1 MAMIP
6 TMSAFSITTQ
16 ELRSISMCPRR
27 LLLFRCVTVLAIVMI
42 YEREVAALKKLPS
55 VLECRRRLIVTF
67 DEEASIED
75 DYGKIEILPYWKWAV
90 ICWEHPVKE

>member
-1 MAMIP
+1 MK
-6 TMSAFSITTQ
+6 TTGK
-16 ELRSISMCPRR
+16 
-27 LLLFRCVTVLAIVMI
+27 
-42 YEREVAALKKLPS
+42 REVTELKKLPS

-90 ICWEHPVKE
+90 ACWEHPEKNNANV